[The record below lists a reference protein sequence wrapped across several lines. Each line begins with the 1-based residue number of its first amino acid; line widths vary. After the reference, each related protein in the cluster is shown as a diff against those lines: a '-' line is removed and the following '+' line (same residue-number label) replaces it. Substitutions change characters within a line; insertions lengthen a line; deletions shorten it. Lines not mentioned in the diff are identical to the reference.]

1 MSEKRKP
8 WHHRLSQEEINTLP
22 GQELKAKRT
31 RSSKTYSLGNGLY
44 QSVIY
49 PDAVHYRNEK
59 GEWEDI
65 DHTMINEGDA
75 LCDHSGDLAVK
86 LAPGGCV
93 TLTKGEHRL
102 SWQIAGAA
110 SVEAAAENAKV
121 TIFRHNENRRI
132 ENKAVYAN
140 LFPGVDFI
148 CDLKPNRFKD
158 TLVFKDAAAL
168 RPVEFLLHAEGL
180 TLRQSP
186 SGAVVAMCGD
196 QTIFRLPAPA
206 VANENGEVIPGSA
219 HAVLT
224 QVSNSDWRWVCEVD
238 SALAMTAS
246 YPIFLDPVVET
257 QQADTGLSMAY
268 TSTKKPTT
276 NYAANGYSTLLA
288 YNDYSLGKVC
298 SYLQFAQSA
307 LPEID
312 SSYYVTAA
320 TLSMYTV
327 DPAPTMSTAVYL
339 KEVESPWTQ
348 SAITYNTR
356 PQVADKAV
364 EFSLAPT
371 AYGMKLDFNIA
382 NLVRKWYNGEN
393 HGVMLE
399 TTAGSIVALGAVG
412 ASNRKP
418 YLTITYVSL
427 AGLENYLVQDSI
439 GCGRAG
445 TAHIGLFNGNLVFSH
460 QETAMNGNLM
470 PVSISRYYNSCYRD
484 VNPFGVGYG
493 WKLSTQQTLHK
504 ETLGSTIYYVY
515 MDGDGTRHHF
525 KQESGEWKDLSGLEY
540 TLSLDTSAN
549 TATITN
555 KGDSKMVFA
564 LPTMEFNGNYANVGM
579 LQSITDAC
587 GNTATFMHD
596 ANRVFLSATD
606 GAIRPTNGVITDGE
620 LCSITAPGMP
630 AVGYK
635 YENGYL
641 TEITHVDGVKSM
653 YEYNTA
659 GLLVSVKV
667 RYGNDNDHQTMKLY
681 YHETA
686 PYRVHEVHLLT
697 AAGNVYTGRRYTYGN
712 CCTAVTELYPDA
724 NGSLVEGKSLHYH
737 FNDAGNL
744 VSVNDELG
752 YGRFLGYDDT
762 AAPLNHPTFVSK
774 MQRAVTNHLKNH
786 HFITV
791 NNDWTI
797 DKMDSTGEGG
807 YNSDAYYIGGR
818 SYFLKKT
825 SASGRIST
833 YQTVAL
839 VKGKPY
845 TFSCQYK
852 TLNAA
857 KAQLRLEWQNS
868 AGEAQYAES
877 PAFASTTRWNRTHVS
892 FTLPEDAASNN
903 VTVRIMAAG
912 GIGTVWADAAQLE
925 DGLVPNRYNL
935 LENGTFYMND
945 SGRPMYWTTGYQ
957 TDTEDIDGVT
967 TEIAPGRPAELTGN
981 VVRLYGKPGM
991 TKVID
996 QTVPS
1001 IGNAGDTFV
1010 AGGWSWSNCRPRND
1024 ACNSRYEMQILARP
1038 YVASGVA
1045 QFQTVGRVQWSEE
1058 WSGWQFAAI
1067 PVVIPFRY
1075 TDIYVKLMYQNN
1087 LNEAQFSNLFLHKEE
1102 FGKTFA
1108 YDDKG
1113 NMTSVKNLAALES
1126 DAEYDDFNNL
1136 TSYCQPGRSEPYTLD
1151 WGSTDEDK
1159 KKHLLRS
1166 TTSPLGIVHR
1176 MKYDAEG
1183 ENAASTKGLPVET
1196 SVENVAGTM
1205 KIVSKAEYTENKNY
1219 VHRQIDA
1226 RNKTVTTVTDT
1237 NRGTVTSVTDPKNQ
1251 TVRYAY
1257 DDLNRVTEVETA
1269 VVTEDETLVYRNEY
1283 TYEEDKLTGVCHN
1296 TSNNANDDVKY
1307 TFEYDAQDRRTAV
1320 KVGNQLLSRN
1330 VYNDTAG
1337 DRYGTLERMEY
1348 GNGHVVRNSYD
1359 EFKRVVGVQYDDD
1372 ETDRYSYEYD
1382 ANGQVARVTNHEL
1395 NRTVLSEHDS
1405 CSRPM
1410 RVTHMEGDAHVYT
1423 GEVTYDER
1431 SNLASFEEQVGTART
1446 SYTTTFAYD
1455 EENRP
1460 TLLKYGSDTNK
1471 VAYAYDGLGR
1481 TATRT
1486 VTVGGKAYT
1495 SSYGYLPGGYV
1506 ISEDTPSPTSTG
1518 LILSIAQT
1526 GGTFVYSYD
1535 DNGNITRVMQD
1546 GKYTYYAYDTLGQLI
1561 RVDDQND
1568 TTSGST
1574 GTTWVYTYDQGGNI
1588 LSKKRYAY
1596 TASEV
1601 EIIDTTPVLETMAF
1615 TYTNA
1620 DWKDQLTTV
1629 NGTPITYDNIGNP
1642 LNDGTWQYEWVNGRQ
1657 LTRMHNVD
1665 TNASFVYNENGLRV
1679 QKTVNGV
1686 VTDYTLHGKNIV
1698 HMTQGSNEL
1707 HFFYDASNKPA
1718 IVEFNGS
1725 KYAYVHNLQ
1734 GDIVAILDSNGAAV
1748 VQYKYDAWG
1757 KQISKTGS
1765 MASTLGTLQPFR
1777 YRGYVYDEETGLYY
1791 LRSRYYNPACCHFIN
1806 MDAILL
1812 NGLLVSNQ
1820 QAYCC
1825 NNPVLHSDSNGRDFL
1840 DDAWNGLCSFG
1851 QFLLDAV
1858 NESQRIKMENAQ
1870 AEHKAWHDAGKA
1882 VNNAINVCWNWGKA
1896 QLSALKKKADDM
1908 SNDISQVA
1916 SDLYASFSDF
1926 ASYYGNTIYEQQI
1939 DSAITTTESI
1949 WQMRDLLSSFSE
1961 DVEVGSIFGR
1971 SITHVIIKEKGTE
1984 TLWYGVL
1991 ARKAAKSLSWIGYFT
2006 DFCTVY
2012 VWMVDTLAPERI
2024 PAE

>member
-1 MSEKRKP
+1 MSEKKKT

-132 ENKAVYAN
+132 ENRAVYVN
-140 LFPGVDFI
+140 IFPGVDFI

-158 TLVFKDAAAL
+158 TLVFKNAAAL
-168 RPVEFLLHAEGL
+168 RPVEFLLHAECL

-196 QTIFRLPAPA
+196 KTVFRLPTPA

-238 SALAMTAS
+238 DDFAKTAS
-246 YPIFLDPVVET
+246 YPICLDPVVEN

-276 NYAANGYSTLLA
+276 NYTASGNSTILA
-288 YNDYSLGKVC
+288 YDDYSLGKVC
-298 SYLQFAQSA
+298 SYLQFQQSA

-327 DPAPTMSTAVYL
+327 DPAPSMSTAVYL

-364 EFSLAPT
+364 EYCMAPT
-371 AYGMKLDFNIA
+371 AYGMKLDFNIT
-382 NLVRKWYNGEN
+382 NQVRKWYNGEN

-399 TTAGSIVALGAVG
+399 TTAGSVVRLGAAG
-412 ASNRKP
+412 ASSRKP
-418 YLTITYVSL
+418 YVTITYVSL

-504 ETLGSTIYYVY
+504 ETLGSTTYYVY

-540 TLSLDTSAN
+540 TLTLDTSAE
-549 TATITN
+549 TATITS
-555 KGDSKMVFA
+555 KSDSKMVFA
-564 LPTMEFNGNYANVGM
+564 LPTAEFNGNYANVGM

-587 GNTATFMHD
+587 GNTATFVHD

-620 LCSITAPGMP
+620 LCSITAPGMS

-635 YENGYL
+635 YEDGYL
-641 TEITHVDGVKSM
+641 TEITHVDGVKST
-653 YEYNTA
+653 YEYSTADETA
-659 GLLVSVKV
+659 GLLVSVKAHCAN
-667 RYGNDNDHQTMKLY
+667 GNDHLIAKLY

-686 PYRVHEVHLLT
+686 PYRVREVHLLN
-697 AAGNVYTGRRYTYGN
+697 AADEVYTGRRYTYGN

-724 NGSLVEGKSLHYH
+724 SGNLVEGKSLHYH

-774 MQRAVTNHLKNH
+774 MQRAVTNYLKNH

-791 NNDWTI
+791 NTDWTI

-825 SASGRIST
+825 SANGRIST

-877 PAFASTTRWNRTHVS
+877 PAFASTSRWNRTHVS
-892 FTLPEDAASNN
+892 FSLPEDAASNV

-912 GIGTVWADAAQLE
+912 GIGTVWVDAAQLE

-945 SGRPMYWTTGYQ
+945 SGRPMYWSTGYN

-967 TEIAPGRPAELTGN
+967 TQIAPGRPAELTGN

-1024 ACNSRYEMQILARP
+1024 ATNSRYEMQILARP
-1038 YVASGVA
+1038 YVSSGIA
-1045 QFQTVGRVQWSEE
+1045 QFQSVGCVRWSEE

-1075 TDIYVKLMYQNN
+1075 TDIYVKLYYQNN

-1102 FGKTFA
+1102 FGKTYA

-1136 TSYCQPGRSEPYTLD
+1136 TSYCQPGRSERYTLD
-1151 WGSTDEDK
+1151 WGNTDTDK

-1166 TTSPLGIVHR
+1166 KTSPLGIVQR
-1176 MKYDAEG
+1176 TQYDAES

-1196 SVENVAGTM
+1196 SVENAAGTM
-1205 KIVSKAEYTENKNY
+1205 KIVSKAEYTTDKNY
-1219 VHRQIDA
+1219 VYTQTDA

-1251 TVRYAY
+1251 TVNYTY
-1257 DDLNRVTEVETA
+1257 DALNRVTKVETTA
-1269 VVTEDETLVYRNEY
+1269 NNLTYRNEY
-1283 TYEEDKLTGVCHN
+1283 AYTDDKLTKICHN
-1296 TSNNANDDVKY
+1296 TSASTADDVVY
-1307 TFEYDAQDRRTAV
+1307 TFDYDDQDRRTTV

-1337 DRYGTLERMEY
+1337 DHYGTLERMEY

-1359 EFKRVVGVQYDDD
+1359 EFKRIVGVQYDDD
-1372 ETDRYSYEYD
+1372 ETDRYSYEYG

-1423 GEVTYDER
+1423 GEVTYDVHN
-1431 SNLASFEEQVGTART
+1431 NLASFEEQVGTART
-1446 SYTTTFAYD
+1446 PYTTTFAYD

-1460 TLLKYGSDTNK
+1460 TLLKYGSDTDK
-1471 VAYAYDGLGR
+1471 VTYTYDGLGR
-1481 TATRT
+1481 IEKRT
-1486 VTVGGKAYT
+1486 LTVGGTARETSYAYIA
-1495 SSYGYLPGGYV
+1495 GGHGEG
-1506 ISEDTPSPTSTG
+1506 STTG
-1518 LILSIAQT
+1518 LIATIEQT
-1526 GGTFVYSYD
+1526 GGNFTYTYD
-1535 DNGNITRVMQD
+1535 DNGNITSVVQD
-1546 GKYTYYAYDTLGQLI
+1546 GVTTSYTYDALGQLI
-1561 RVDDQND
+1561 RVVD
-1568 TTSGST
+1568 GHE
-1574 GTTWVYTYDQGGNI
+1574 GATWEYSYDQGGNI
-1588 LSKKRYAY
+1588 LSKKKYVDD
-1596 TASEV
+1596 TLV
-1601 EIIDTTPVLETMAF
+1601 ESKTF
-1615 TYTNA
+1615 TYGNSN
-1620 DWKDQLTTV
+1620 WKDQLTAV
-1629 NGTPITYDNIGNP
+1629 NGTPITYDEIGNP
-1642 LNDGTWQYEWVNGRQ
+1642 KNDGTWTYTWEKGRQ
-1657 LTRMHNVD
+1657 LKSMSKSGT
-1665 TNASFVYNENGLRV
+1665 TASFKYNENGLRI

-1686 VTDYTLHGKNIV
+1686 VTNYTLHGKNVV
-1698 HMTQGSNEL
+1698 HMTQGSNML

-1718 IVEFNGS
+1718 IVDFNGT

-1734 GDIVAILDSNGAAV
+1734 GDIVAILDSAGTVV

-1757 KQISKTGS
+1757 RIISKMGS
-1765 MASTLGTLQPFR
+1765 LASTLGTVQPFR

-1791 LRSRYYNPACCHFIN
+1791 LRSRYYIPSLCRFIN
-1806 MDAILL
+1806 SDSLL
-1812 NGLLVSNQ
+1812 STNLF
-1820 QAYCC
+1820 AYC
-1825 NNPVLHSDSNGRDFL
+1825 NNQPTLCVDSNGTRPAFAAMCLKECGSSYLSPSEQTPEAVLKKNHRGKNRGKIPVGYLLAYLDQMVAAGDWKYADGKMAWKAVDCVGMIRIAYQQYSQKLAETTSSWVGGVRSNAIKAGFECLPVDGNEGELVPGMAIYWYDPDNRNEDGELRPWDHIGIYVGSYRDPISGVFY
-1840 DDAWNGLCSFG
+1840 S
-1851 QFLLDAV
+1851 DAV
-1858 NESQRIKMENAQ
+1858 IEASSGGENVRSGVIARSLRDITAGLPADESL
-1870 AEHKAWHDAGKA
+1870 HFSY
-1882 VNNAINVCWNWGKA
+1882 
-1896 QLSALKKKADDM
+1896 LS
-1908 SNDISQVA
+1908 
-1916 SDLYASFSDF
+1916 
-1926 ASYYGNTIYEQQI
+1926 G
-1939 DSAITTTESI
+1939 
-1949 WQMRDLLSSFSE
+1949 
-1961 DVEVGSIFGR
+1961 VE
-1971 SITHVIIKEKGTE
+1971 
-1984 TLWYGVL
+1984 Y
-1991 ARKAAKSLSWIGYFT
+1991 
-2006 DFCTVY
+2006 
-2012 VWMVDTLAPERI
+2012 
-2024 PAE
+2024 

>member
-1 MSEKRKP
+1 MSEKKKT

-121 TIFRHNENRRI
+121 TIFRHNENRRV

-140 LFPGVDFI
+140 LFPGVHFI
-148 CDLKPNRFKD
+148 CDLKPHRFKD

-168 RPVEFLLHAEGL
+168 RPVEFMLHAEGL

-186 SGAVVAMCGD
+186 SGAVVALCGD
-196 QTIFRLPAPA
+196 RTVFRLPAPA

-238 SALAMTAS
+238 SAFAMTAS

-276 NYAANGYSTLLA
+276 NYPATGYSTVLA
-288 YNDYSLGKVC
+288 YGDYSLGNA
-298 SYLQFAQSA
+298 STYLRFEQSA

-327 DPAPTMSTAVYL
+327 DPAPAVSTAVYL
-339 KEVESPWTQ
+339 KEVKSPWTQ

-356 PQVADKAV
+356 PKVADKAV
-364 EFSLAPT
+364 EYCMAPT
-371 AYGMKLDFNIA
+371 AYGMKLDFNIT
-382 NLVRKWYNGEN
+382 NQVRKWYNGEN

-399 TTAGSIVALGAVG
+399 TTAGSVVRLGAAG
-412 ASNRKP
+412 ASSRKP
-418 YLTITYVSL
+418 YVTITYVSL

-460 QETAMNGNLM
+460 QETATNGNLM

-504 ETLGSTIYYVY
+504 ETLGSTTYYVY

-540 TLSLDTSAN
+540 TLTLDTSAN

-564 LPTMEFNGNYANVGM
+564 LPTVEFNGNYANVGM

-587 GNTATFMHD
+587 GNTATFVHD
-596 ANRVFLSATD
+596 ANRVFLSVTD

-635 YENGYL
+635 YDDGYM

-667 RYGNDNDHQTMKLY
+667 RYANDNDHQTMKLY

-686 PYRVHEVHLLT
+686 PYRVHEVHLLSS
-697 AAGNVYTGRRYTYGN
+697 AGIVYTGRRYTYGN

-774 MQRAVTNHLKNH
+774 MQRAVTNYLKNH

-839 VKGKPY
+839 VKGKSY

-857 KAQLRLEWQNS
+857 KVQLRLEWQNS

-892 FTLPEDAASNN
+892 FTLPEDAASND

-935 LENGTFYMND
+935 LENGTFYMNE
-945 SGRPMYWTTGYQ
+945 SGRPLYWSTGYE

-1010 AGGWSWSNCRPRND
+1010 AGGWSWSNCRPRDD
-1024 ACNSRYEMQILARP
+1024 ASNSCYEMQILARP

-1045 QFQTVGRVQWSEE
+1045 QFLTVGRVQWSEE

-1136 TSYCQPGRSEPYTLD
+1136 TSYCQPGRSERYTLD
-1151 WGSTDEDK
+1151 WGSTDTDK

-1166 TTSPLGIVHR
+1166 KTSPLGIVQR

-1226 RNKTVTTVTDT
+1226 RNKTVTTVTDA

-1283 TYEEDKLTGVCHN
+1283 TYEEDKLTAVCHN

-1307 TFEYDAQDRRTAV
+1307 TFEYDARDRRTTV
-1320 KVGNQLLSRN
+1320 KVGDQLLSRN

-1337 DRYGTLERMEY
+1337 DHYGTLERMEY

-1372 ETDRYSYEYD
+1372 ETDRYSYEYG

-1423 GEVTYDER
+1423 GEVTYDVHN
-1431 SNLASFEEQVGTART
+1431 NLASFEEQVGTART
-1446 SYTTTFAYD
+1446 PYTTTFAYD

-1460 TLLKYGSDTNK
+1460 TLLKYGSDTDK
-1471 VAYAYDGLGR
+1471 VTYTYDGLGR
-1481 TATRT
+1481 IEKRSL
-1486 VTVGGKAYT
+1486 TVGGTARETSYAYIA
-1495 SSYGYLPGGYV
+1495 GGHG
-1506 ISEDTPSPTSTG
+1506 EDSTTG
-1518 LILSIAQT
+1518 LIATIEQT
-1526 GGTFVYSYD
+1526 GGNFTYIYD
-1535 DNGNITRVMQD
+1535 DNGNITSVVQD
-1546 GKYTYYAYDTLGQLI
+1546 GVTTSYTYDALGQLI
-1561 RVDDQND
+1561 RVVD
-1568 TTSGST
+1568 GHE
-1574 GTTWVYTYDQGGNI
+1574 GATWEYSYDQGGNI
-1588 LSKKRYAY
+1588 LSKKKYVNG
-1596 TASEV
+1596 V
-1601 EIIDTTPVLETMAF
+1601 ETESMDFE
-1615 TYTNA
+1615 YTNEN
-1620 DWKDQLTTV
+1620 WRDQLTKV
-1629 NGTPITYDNIGNP
+1629 NGTTITYDQIGNP
-1642 LNDGTWQYEWVNGRQ
+1642 LSDGTWTYTWEKGRQ
-1657 LTRMHNVD
+1657 LKSMSKAGT
-1665 TNASFVYNENGLRV
+1665 TASFKYNENGLRI

-1686 VTDYTLHGKNIV
+1686 VTNYTLHGKNIV
-1698 HMTQGSNEL
+1698 HMKKGNDEL

-1718 IVEFNGS
+1718 IVEYNGT

-1734 GDIVAILDSNGAAV
+1734 GDIVAILDNGGNIV

-1757 KQISKTGS
+1757 RPINCSGS
-1765 MASTLGTLQPFR
+1765 MANTLGKINPFR
-1777 YRGYVYDEETGLYY
+1777 YRGYVYDEEAGLYY
-1791 LRSRYYNPACCHFIN
+1791 LRSRYYNAAIYHFLNADSVVTPKHSLCDGNVFAYCYNNPICRSDPSGHWWDDFKRWVSSMLHQGNHASKSLGIDTAAAGALALNMEQDGQGIYYARSNCWQRYVGYNDVYDFFFDIGTEMDKRKFPFSIEIDGQSSSYVLWLWQGDYINLGGGAEMGIYRGKPNWHCTVDTNMTFPMTISVYYEGEHVFTRSDNTWWITGFMPSKPMRNPADITAIYTIDFSSDIN
-1806 MDAILL
+1806 MYE
-1812 NGLLVSNQ
+1812 G
-1820 QAYCC
+1820 
-1825 NNPVLHSDSNGRDFL
+1825 FK
-1840 DDAWNGLCSFG
+1840 DAWGPESKGETWTFDDSTHTATFSF
-1851 QFLLDAV
+1851 
-1858 NESQRIKMENAQ
+1858 
-1870 AEHKAWHDAGKA
+1870 
-1882 VNNAINVCWNWGKA
+1882 
-1896 QLSALKKKADDM
+1896 
-1908 SNDISQVA
+1908 
-1916 SDLYASFSDF
+1916 
-1926 ASYYGNTIYEQQI
+1926 
-1939 DSAITTTESI
+1939 
-1949 WQMRDLLSSFSE
+1949 
-1961 DVEVGSIFGR
+1961 
-1971 SITHVIIKEKGTE
+1971 
-1984 TLWYGVL
+1984 
-1991 ARKAAKSLSWIGYFT
+1991 
-2006 DFCTVY
+2006 
-2012 VWMVDTLAPERI
+2012 
-2024 PAE
+2024 